1 MSMCDREKSREC
13 MEERDARDM
22 YASKERNERE
32 RKRQVREKGANKR
45 EKEEEGSGG
54 GRSSMNGGH

>member
-1 MSMCDREKSREC
+1 VRG
-13 MEERDARDM
+13 EESERWRVEDARDM